1 MKGYDFIFSNKT
13 SYRVKRHLAFWLIY
27 CIYFYLQSIPPKTYD
42 EFFVLKTYYI
52 AWMSLLCFAP
62 VFVAVTYFFIYY
74 LLPKTIK
81 KNKYFRFIVGFLLL
95 YIAGTFINYFTA
107 EIFLYYTGFFPN
119 TFQHRIQMGNFNTRW
134 GMVIATIALGIKL
147 SKDWYLQQKEN
158 LQILKSKSRNEMQL
172 QKFRIHP
179 EFLLRSLDAIYI
191 DMQSGFINA
200 PSMIL
205 KLSDVLSYSLYE
217 TDSELVLLEKEITEV
232 RHFIF
237 LEQLNRECAIEIQ
250 MHINGRLENKYIAP
264 MVIVKL
270 LDECITLLHDTE
282 TESGILYLHI
292 IAVTNTLSVDLTIIN
307 FKEKIP
313 GNDQWPLLVAKAQNR
328 LREYYNKPDYE
339 IELVKEKSETR
350 IKLNLLLS
358 DNPKAIKEISI
369 INSTAVTYDPA

>member
-13 SYRVKRHLAFWLIY
+13 SYRVKRHLTFWLIY

-52 AWMSLLCFAP
+52 ALMNLCCFAP
-62 VFVAVTYFFIYY
+62 VFIATTYFFIYY
-74 LLPKTIK
+74 LLPKIIK
-81 KNKYFRFIVGFLLL
+81 NNKYFRFIVGFLLL

-107 EIFLYYTGFFPN
+107 EIFLYYTGYFPN
-119 TFQHRIQMGNFNTRW
+119 TFQHRIEMGNFNTRW

-217 TDSELVLLEKEITEV
+217 TDSDLVLLEKEITEV

-250 MHINGRLENKYIAP
+250 MHINGRMENKYIAP

-292 IAVTNTLSVDLTIIN
+292 IAVTNRLSVDLTIIN
-307 FKEKIP
+307 LKEKIP
-313 GNDQWPLLVAKAQNR
+313 ANDQWPLLVAKAQNR
-328 LREYYNKPDYE
+328 LREYYDKPDYE
-339 IELVKEKSETR
+339 IELVKEKSKTWIR
-350 IKLNLLLS
+350 LNLLLS

-369 INSTAVTYDPA
+369 INSTAVTYDLA